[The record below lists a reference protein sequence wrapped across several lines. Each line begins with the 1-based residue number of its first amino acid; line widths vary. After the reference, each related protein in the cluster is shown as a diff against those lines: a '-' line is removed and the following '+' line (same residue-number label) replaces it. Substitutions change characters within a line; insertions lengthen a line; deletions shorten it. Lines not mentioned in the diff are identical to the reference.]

1 MSVVE
6 TLTIAENNNVELKKK
21 LTEEEHAR
29 RSADS
34 ALEGAQRQAKDQR
47 KCLRETTNQLTAAR
61 EQMAALKKQLEEA
74 QRMKD
79 QAEKSKA
86 EAEKARAEAEKVR
99 DEAEQKGYDLGV
111 AETDEALRAEVPAV
125 CCIYYAQT
133 WDEALNQAGVEVSS
147 ELRKPENVFYPST
160 IRVLDLP
167 SAQDEGASTV
177 ANPSKEARPQDLP
190 LLSKQGPAKEPGSSQ
205 EVPSNKATV
214 VPEVRV
220 AS

>member
-1 MSVVE
+1 
-6 TLTIAENNNVELKKK
+6 
-21 LTEEEHAR
+21 
-29 RSADS
+29 
-34 ALEGAQRQAKDQR
+34 
-47 KCLRETTNQLTAAR
+47 
-61 EQMAALKKQLEEA
+61 MAAFKKQLEKTE
-74 QRMKD
+74 RLKD

-86 EAEKARAEAEKVR
+86 EVEKARIEAEKAR
-99 DEAEQKGYDLGV
+99 DEVEQKGYDLGV
-111 AETDEALRAEVPAV
+111 VETKETLRAEVPAV
-125 CCIYYAQT
+125 CRIYCAQF
-133 WDEALNQAGVEVSS
+133 WDETLNRAGVEASS
-147 ELRKPENVFYPST
+147 KLRKPENVFYPST